1 MKNLVNYH
9 GHRATSHDCDIV
21 LLLLDDYECVLG
33 QQINKNKTT
42 MRHIKIALEY
52 RKFSNMRNTWG
63 CHLCGKG
70 EKKPVLTIL
79 RRESGGNCKDGKN
92 NFCHMLEEKS

>member
-9 GHRATSHDCDIV
+9 GHRATSHDCDNV
-21 LLLLDDYECVLG
+21 LLLLDDYECVSG
-33 QQINKNKTT
+33 QKINKNKTT
-42 MRHIKIALEY
+42 MRHIKIALED
-52 RKFSNMRNTWG
+52 RKFSNREILG
-63 CHLCGKG
+63 AAILCGKG
-70 EKKPVLTIL
+70 EKMLVLTIL